1 MNDAL
6 YHHTLIAL
14 AKDRTHAAA
23 LPPGTGVTVDNP
35 LCGDRVTFDGKLEK
49 GIARDIRHKV
59 RGCALCQA
67 SAAALARV
75 LDGKPAAATLAEAQA
90 AVESVLAGGSAPA
103 PWDAFAPVARHKS
116 RHDCVKLAFSAVKT
130 LFSGT

>member
-1 MNDAL
+1 MPTLQPFLSAQQGEKRLDAL
-6 YHHTLIAL
+6 S
-14 AKDRTHAAA
+14 
-23 LPPGTGVTVDNP
+23 P
-35 LCGDRVTFDGKLEK
+35 LRLQ
-49 GIARDIRHKV
+49 A
-59 RGCALCQA
+59 QA

-116 RHDCVKLAFSAVKT
+116 RHDCVKLPFSAVKS